1 MINEKLLRIETIK
14 EIWTGLKKAIN
25 NLNISKLKPAINC
38 FLIRFLNLV
47 LKTTNE
53 VKIFTVSDFTDNN
66 SIILSNKTKQP
77 LPFVNIFIEN
87 TYQGTTSNDEGDF
100 ELLLSQTNNYTI
112 VFQYLGFKT
121 YKKTINAASLP
132 IELDVIMEE
141 EVVSLK
147 EVVINVDDN
156 PANKIVRNTIKNRK
170 KNLSK
175 YDAFQADFYSRGLIR
190 IKNAP
195 EKLLGQDIGD
205 LGGGLDS
212 TRSGI
217 IYLSETISKI
227 EYKKPDLLKER
238 IVASKVSG
246 DNNGFS
252 FNNANDVN
260 YNFYNN
266 TIEIQNQL
274 ISPISDYAF
283 NYYRYSLEGDFY
295 DDYGNLVNKIKVIPK
310 RKNDRIFS
318 GYIYIV
324 EDDWSIYALDLVVT
338 GKQAK
343 IPAADSIKLKQSF
356 SYSKSD
362 KLWALI
368 SQSIDF
374 SYSILGIEG
383 DGRFTAVYSNYN
395 FNPEFKK
402 RTFTR
407 ELLAFEDEANKK
419 DSLYW
424 NKLRP
429 VPLSQEEISDYL
441 KKDSIQIVRESRSY
455 LDSIDRVRNKFKI
468 HYLVTGYNFTNSYKD
483 WTIGISAPLLTFTYN
498 TVQGHN
504 GNVNFNFRKNYD
516 EYRRYLEFTLKNSF
530 GLSEKRYRIN
540 GSIRYKFNN
549 ISKPY
554 ITLSGGT
561 SLEQFNSAEPIS
573 KRVNAFST
581 LFFEDNYMKLY
592 DKSFAQLD
600 FSQELFNG
608 FRLYSSLSFERRK
621 PLFNNSNWS
630 ITDEPDDFLTSNNP
644 LDETAFGIAPFDE
657 HNIFK
662 LNLTGRIRFGQNYFS
677 YPGSKVTIN
686 NNKYPTVFLSY
697 RKGFGSSNPNYHFNQ
712 IQARLT
718 QNFDLSNKG
727 SFAYN
732 LKAGGFIDT
741 EEPAF
746 MDYHHFNGNQTHVG
760 PSNYLDKFNNLAY
773 YTYSTNK
780 SYAELHAEHNFNG
793 YIMNK
798 IPLLKKLNFNLIL
811 GAHALSVENQ
821 QPYQE
826 YTIGLSNIGWGKF
839 RILRVDYLRSYKS
852 GFINDILVF
861 GVSL

>member
-1 MINEKLLRIETIK
+1 MKL
-14 EIWTGLKKAIN
+14 
-25 NLNISKLKPAINC
+25 
-38 FLIRFLNLV
+38 RFLLFLFLLITIQSFSQIIGTVKND
-47 LKTTNE
+47 KNE
-53 VKIFTVSDFTDNN
+53 
-66 SIILSNKTKQP
+66 P
-77 LPFVNIFIEN
+77 LPFVNIFVEN
-87 TYQGTTSNDEGDF
+87 TYQGTTSNDEGNY
-100 ELLLSQTNNYTI
+100 ELLLSESNNYTI

-121 YKKTINAASLP
+121 YKKTISVTYLP

-141 EVVSLK
+141 EIVSLN
-147 EVVINVDDN
+147 EVVINAKDN
-156 PANKIVRNTIKNRK
+156 PANKIVRNAIKNRR
-170 KNLSK
+170 KNLSN
-175 YDAFQADFYSRGLIR
+175 YDAYKADFYSRGLIR

-195 EKLLGQDIGD
+195 EKILGQEIGD

-227 EYKKPDLLKER
+227 EFKKPDKLKEK
-238 IVASKVSG
+238 IIASKVSG
-246 DNNGFS
+246 NDSGFS

-266 TIEIQNQL
+266 TIEIQNLL
-274 ISPISDYAF
+274 ISPIAEYAF
-283 NYYRYSLEGDFY
+283 NYYNYRLDGDFY
-295 DDYGNLVNKIKVIPK
+295 DDHGNLVNKIKVIPK
-310 RKNDRIFS
+310 HKNDRIFS
-318 GYIYIV
+318 GYMYIV
-324 EDDWSIYALDLVVT
+324 EDQWSFYALDLVVT
-338 GKQAK
+338 GQQAN
-343 IPAADSIKLKQSF
+343 IPAADSIKIKQSF
-356 SYSKSD
+356 SYSKTD

-374 SYSILGIEG
+374 NYSILGIEG

-395 FNPEFKK
+395 FNPEYNK
-402 RTFTR
+402 RSFTR

-429 VPLSQEEISDYL
+429 VPLSKEEISDYL
-441 KKDSIQIVRESRSY
+441 KKDSIQIVRKSKIYR
-455 LDSIDRVRNKFKI
+455 DSVDNERNKFKI
-468 HYLVTGYNFTNSYKD
+468 HYLVTGYNYTNSYKD
-483 WTIGISAPLLTFTYN
+483 WNIGISAPLLTFTYN

-516 EYRRYLEFTLKNSF
+516 EYRRYLEIKLKNSF
-530 GLSEKRYRIN
+530 GLSDKRYRLN

-549 ISKPY
+549 ISKPFL
-554 ITLSGGT
+554 TLSGGV
-561 SLEQFNSAEPIS
+561 SLEQFNNAEPIS

-592 DKSFAQLD
+592 DKLYGQIDYSH
-600 FSQELFNG
+600 ELFNG

-657 HNIFK
+657 HNLLK

-677 YPGSKVTIN
+677 YPGSKVNITD
-686 NNKYPTVFLSY
+686 NKYPTVFLTY
-697 RKGFGSSNPNYHFNQ
+697 KKGFGSSNPEYHFNQ
-712 IQARLT
+712 LQARIT
-718 QNFDLSNKG
+718 QNFNISNKG
-727 SFAYN
+727 NFAYN
-732 LKAGGFIDT
+732 LKAGDFFDS
-741 EEPAF
+741 EEAAF

-760 PSNYLDKFNNLAY
+760 PSNYLNKFNNLAY
-773 YTYSTNK
+773 YTYSTNHA
-780 SYAELHAEHNFNG
+780 YAEVHAEHNFNG

-811 GAHALSVENQ
+811 GAHVLSAENQ

-861 GVSL
+861 GITL